1 MKHDQVST
9 GFADWQ
15 TEPTTKPST
24 ATKQDKAAQTPIAI
38 WIRSLAFSALFLI
51 GTFAYSTPSQA
62 DDAKAVTANVPQ
74 AETNPDMESS
84 KLLVLTK
91 VDRAAIQFVIKMHI
105 ASLNQQRADL
115 FHKTFTQKTQAAFES
130 PDEMLIF
137 FSMRYLP
144 VVFAEDFRFTDISL
158 DGAVPIQHGYLTDK
172 RGKRW
177 RLSYGLQNLGNSDW
191 RIISSAIVY
200 APGDPA

>member
-1 MKHDQVST
+1 MKHNLVSA
-9 GFADWQ
+9 GFPDGQ
-15 TEPTTKPST
+15 TEPATHPST
-24 ATKQDKAAQTPIAI
+24 KAKQDKAAQTPIAI
-38 WIRSLAFSALFLI
+38 WIRILVFSALFLI
-51 GTFAYSTPSQA
+51 GTIAYSTAPQA
-62 DDAKAVTANVPQ
+62 DEAKTVTANVPQ
-74 AETNPDMESS
+74 SQTDPDTDSS

-91 VDRAAIQFVIKMHI
+91 VDRAAIHFVIKMHI

-144 VVFAEDFRFTDISL
+144 VVFAKDFRFSDISL